1 MTYDIILKT
10 KLGLYTIKETEG
22 KTNIYLSLGKSQGT
36 QWDTQCDTKS
46 PKKWTLV
53 KQLQ

>member
-22 KTNIYLSLGKSQGT
+22 KTNIYLSLGT